1 MIAPER
7 LAEVFVEIADTLV
20 DDFDLVEF
28 LQMLTTRSSDLLP
41 VSAAGLLLVDQRGRL
56 QLMAASDERTSMLE
70 LFQLQAHEGPCQ
82 DCFRLG
88 QAVIGADLRTATTR
102 WPRFAPHAVKAG
114 YRSVHAFPMRLRH
127 EVIGALNLFSDETGD
142 MDQVEAR
149 VVQALADVATI
160 ALLQQR
166 AVRRGE
172 ALAEQLQEALNSR
185 VVIEQAKG
193 ALAQIHSCNPDE
205 AFNLLRHYARGKG
218 LRLTDVAHQVTANP
232 HTLPGL
238 IPPPQQR

>member
-1 MIAPER
+1 M
-7 LAEVFVEIADTLV
+7 ADTLV

-28 LQMLTTRSSDLLP
+28 LQMLTARSSDLLP
-41 VSAAGLLLVDQRGRL
+41 ASAAGLLLADQRGRL

-88 QAVIGADLRTATTR
+88 KAVIGADLTTATTR

-114 YRSVHAFPMRLRH
+114 YRSVHAFPMGLRH
-127 EVIGALNLFSDETGD
+127 QVIGALNLFNTEPGD
-142 MDQVEAR
+142 MDPVEAR

-166 AVRRGE
+166 AIRRGE
-172 ALAEQLQEALNSR
+172 DVAEQLQEALNSR

-193 ALAQIHSCNPDE
+193 ALAHMHSCSPDE
-205 AFNLLRHYARGKG
+205 AFELLRRYARGKG
-218 LRLTDVAHQVTANP
+218 LRLTDVAHKVTTDRRAMR
-232 HTLPGL
+232 GL
-238 IPPPQQR
+238 IPPAEQR